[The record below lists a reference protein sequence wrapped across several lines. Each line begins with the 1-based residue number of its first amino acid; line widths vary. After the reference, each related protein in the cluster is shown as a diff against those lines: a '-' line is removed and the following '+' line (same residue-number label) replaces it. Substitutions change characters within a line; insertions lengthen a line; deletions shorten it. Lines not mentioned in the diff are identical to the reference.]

1 MRRTSPSQSGDSP
14 LIESVKLWSGWVW
27 GEPTPEE
34 ASQVL
39 FAFGEAG
46 GEGDG
51 FVCALLDAMVLADP
65 RNLARMASGFPGL
78 ASAVHAAMRVDDG
91 LDRLRVLASSI

>member
-1 MRRTSPSQSGDSP
+1 MG
-14 LIESVKLWSGWVW
+14 ESVKLWSGWVW

-39 FAFGEAG
+39 FAFGEGGYRAG
-46 GEGDG
+46 G
-51 FVCALLDAMVLADP
+51 FVGALLDAMIRADP
-65 RNLARMASGFPGL
+65 RNLARMACGFPGL